1 MKNSKTKRK
10 RNVQV
15 NVNFSSEE
23 LNIIKSKMELYKT
36 KGIIL
41 NRSKLIRDLLLN
53 LPDDYKFENNVIKD
67 KPKNVN
73 RNKEVSLFWGLIKI
87 QN

>member
-1 MKNSKTKRK
+1 MKNSKRK

-15 NVNFSSEE
+15 NVQFSSEE
-23 LNIIKSKMELYKT
+23 LSIIKSKIEFYKT

-73 RNKEVSLFWGLIKI
+73 RNKDISLFWGLIKI
-87 QN
+87 TN

>member
-15 NVNFSSEE
+15 NVLFSSEE
-23 LNIIKSKMELYKT
+23 LNIIKSKIEFFKT

-41 NRSKLIRDLLLN
+41 NRSNLIRDLLLN

-73 RNKEVSLFWGLIKI
+73 RNKNISLFWGLIKI

>member
-1 MKNSKTKRK
+1 MKKQKTKTKRNK
-10 RNVQV
+10 LVH
-15 NVNFSSEE
+15 VNFSSEE
-23 LNIIKSKMELYKT
+23 LNIIKNKIEFYKT

-53 LPDDYKFENNVIKD
+53 LPNDYKFENNVIKD

-73 RNKEVSLFWGLIKI
+73 RNKDISLFWGLIKI

>member
-1 MKNSKTKRK
+1 MKKSKTKTK
-10 RNVQV
+10 RNKLVH
-15 NVNFSSEE
+15 VNFSSEE
-23 LNIIKSKMELYKT
+23 LSIVKSKIEFYKT

-53 LPDDYKFENNVIKD
+53 IPNDYKFENNVIKD

-73 RNKEVSLFWGLIKI
+73 RNKDISLFWGLIKI